1 MKTLRAIFVG
11 VGGRGR
17 THLGPW
23 VAHERL
29 DVVGL
34 VDINPEYLAQARA
47 VTGLPPGACF
57 ASLTDALAAV
67 EADTVVIVVHAQ
79 LHGRFIREALE
90 AGKHVMVE
98 KPLTCDLAE
107 AEALVALAERQHCRL
122 MVTQNK
128 RYLPAA
134 RTLRRLLAA
143 ETYGRLGFG
152 HYVNYKARGS
162 AYPVSDHMHLWQM
175 AVHELDE
182 LLATIDRPVVRVAA
196 REFQPVWGNW
206 PSESTISAVLEF
218 RDGPTISYL
227 SSSDAR
233 AVGHEF
239 RVECER
245 GALIHRANRVG
256 DEGHLLFV
264 SRAGEQVLALD
275 PPVDPPGT
283 GTGMA
288 ELFARY
294 VLDGVEP
301 EISGRRN
308 LATMRLCD
316 AIIRASQT
324 GQVVEPAGEALQQP
338 V

>member
-23 VAHERL
+23 AAHDRL
-29 DVVGL
+29 SVVGL
-34 VDINPEYLAQARA
+34 VDIKPEFLEQARA
-47 VTGLPPGACF
+47 VTGLPPSACF
-57 ASLTDALAAV
+57 SSLTDALAAV
-67 EADTVVIVVHAQ
+67 AADTVVIVVHAQ
-79 LHGRFIREALE
+79 LHGRFIREALQ

-98 KPLTCDLAE
+98 KPLTCDLSE
-107 AEALVALAERQHCRL
+107 AEELVALAERQRCCL

-134 RTLRRLLAA
+134 RTMRRLLSAQA
-143 ETYGRLGFG
+143 YGRPGFG
-152 HYVNYKARGS
+152 HYCNYKARGT
-162 AYPVSDHMHLWQM
+162 AYPNSDHMHLWQM

-196 REFQPVWGNW
+196 REFQPVWGAW

-218 RDGPTISYL
+218 RGGPTISYL
-227 SSSDAR
+227 SSSDSR
-233 AVGHEF
+233 ALGHEF

-245 GALIHRANRVG
+245 GALTHRANRVG
-256 DEGHLLFV
+256 DEGQLLFV
-264 SRAGEQVLALD
+264 TRAGEQVVPLD
-275 PPVDPPGT
+275 APVDPPGN

-294 VLDGVEP
+294 VLDGTEP

-316 AIIRASQT
+316 AIIRSSQT
-324 GQVVEPAGEALQQP
+324 GQTVELA
-338 V
+338 